1 MIESS
6 RATGLGDTVVT
17 SPAIKRLVYMR
28 SSLAPSGGQRL
39 LPGFRLVVFAAGA
52 ADASRSSG
60 AGRAPPQGGAGG
72 LVALK
77 RSLGCCSRFALSLGR
92 SAPRCFAAAIA
103 ASRRWERWSNL

>member
-52 ADASRSSG
+52 ADASRASG
-60 AGRAPPQGGAGG
+60 AGRAPPKAGAGV
-72 LVALK
+72 LLALQRAMVFCRRVASSA
-77 RSLGCCSRFALSLGR
+77 RALTT
-92 SAPRCFAAAIA
+92 PCF
-103 ASRRWERWSNL
+103 WS